1 MAGLAY
7 IGKYLVKK
15 VPQTILLIIA
25 LVFVVISTYYQ
36 VETPIKMGD
45 SITALSNY
53 SLVESVQSTR
63 ADSVKKFNEATH
75 QNLTEEEYIEFLK
88 GMSDEDLAAMIS
100 KSGTFDPKEVESKTG
115 FTIKELLT
123 SDVITYKEA
132 FEKTIIIFA
141 WYITLAT
148 IASFVFSMAMSY
160 VASVAQNYMKFDLF
174 KKLQRLAV
182 RFFDQSNDGDVLSV
196 FTNDIDNIS
205 NMITQ
210 ASVQILSSIFLLI
223 FTTYTMLKQEWNLGL
238 MIIGLGV
245 LLLLTILGLVLKA
258 RKYVSAQQAKLG
270 ELNGYI
276 DERISGQRVIITNG
290 LEEETVKNF
299 EPFNEMY
306 RKTSTLGQIYSGML
320 TPIIQGFAL
329 LAVSVII
336 LFGSKMAIDNI
347 IEIGVLVTF
356 VQFAQRFF
364 QPFQQI
370 AAQYSIVQLAISGA
384 DRVEQILHEPED
396 VTTAP
401 DAVDFVDL
409 KEGVRLN
416 GLTFGYDVGKTIL
429 KDVSLDVEV
438 GKMVAVVGPTGSGKT
453 TIMNL
458 LNRFYNVED
467 NMILYDGVDI
477 NHIKIDSLRRNVGI
491 VLQDSVLFTGTIR
504 DNIVYG
510 KKDATDEEVTAA
522 AKMSNI
528 HDYIMGLSDG
538 YETIVSDSGS
548 VLSTG
553 QKQLISIARTILK
566 NPKLL
571 ILDEAT
577 SNVDTVTEAK
587 IQHAMDNVISD
598 RTSFVIAHRLK
609 TILNADLILV
619 LKDGEIIQRGT
630 HDELVH
636 QEGLYS
642 DLYNNQFVFE

>member
-15 VPQTILLIIA
+15 VPQTILLIVA

-63 ADSVKKFNEATH
+63 ADSVKNFNKATN
-75 QNLTEEEYIEFLK
+75 QNLTEEQYIEFLK
-88 GMSDEDLAAMIS
+88 GMSDADLAAMIS
-100 KSGTFDPKEVESKTG
+100 KSGTFDPKEVEAKTG

-210 ASVQILSSIFLLI
+210 ASVQILSSVFLLI

-416 GLTFGYDVGKTIL
+416 RLTFGYDEGKTIL

>member
-63 ADSVKKFNEATH
+63 ADSVKNFNEATH
-75 QNLTEEEYIEFLK
+75 QNLTEEQYIEFLK

-245 LLLLTILGLVLKA
+245 LLLITILGLVLKA

-416 GLTFGYDVGKTIL
+416 GLTFGYDEGKTIL

-538 YETIVSDSGS
+538 YETKVSDSGS

>member
-63 ADSVKKFNEATH
+63 ADSVKNFNEATH

-100 KSGTFDPKEVESKTG
+100 KSGTFDSKEVESKTG

>member
-1 MAGLAY
+1 MAGLSY

-15 VPQTILLIIA
+15 VPQTILLIVA

-63 ADSVKKFNEATH
+63 AESVKQFNEATH
-75 QNLTEEEYIEFLK
+75 QNLTEAQYIDFLK
-88 GMSDEDLAAMIS
+88 DMSDEDLAAMIS
-100 KSGTFDPKEVESKTG
+100 KSGTFDPKEVEAKTG

-123 SDVITYKEA
+123 SDVITYKEV
-132 FEKTIIIFA
+132 FENTIIIFA

-238 MIIGLGV
+238 MIIGLGF
-245 LLLLTILGLVLKA
+245 LLLFTLLGLVLKA
-258 RKYVSAQQAKLG
+258 RKYVSEQQSKLG

-320 TPIIQGFAL
+320 APIIQGFSL

-416 GLTFGYDVGKTIL
+416 GLTFAYDEGKTIL

-510 KKDATDEEVTAA
+510 KKDATDEEVTVA

-528 HDYIMGLSDG
+528 HDYIMSLENG
-538 YETIVSDSGS
+538 YETKVSDSGS